1 MNTII
6 KMALLTTLA
15 LMTGCG
21 TLTTLPDRNGEY
33 YLSSHR
39 DCEAIKF
46 AAHPSPY
53 ALIQLG
59 PILSVPW
66 VVCWG
71 LDLPI
76 SLTTDTL
83 LIPYDYLQ
91 GRRKGFYMFV
101 VDENGTPVPGATIRG
116 FSRRSVGGLTDD
128 QGVFRWASDSRSIE
142 WFTLSKAGYY
152 ETEQHPRQRATVTAE
167 LAAARTNVLGVV
179 LKRCRNPIAMY
190 AKQASVDLPTVSGA
204 YGYDLMVGDLV
215 APHGKGSVTDFVFHV
230 AKGKSLYGLDLDITF
245 SSPIDGIQRYD
256 SSREH
261 GNDGPRQSAYIFP
274 YDAPSDGYKPSL
286 SAADTAVDIGRNER
300 EKGENLYHNGNYL
313 FRVRSDSVT
322 NGLYGRVYGFFRAGI
337 HGTTIPNVEFTY
349 FLNSTGT
356 RSLEWDGTRNLI
368 TKMSRYRTHEYQPN
382 VK

>member
-1 MNTII
+1 
-6 KMALLTTLA
+6 
-15 LMTGCG
+15 MTGCG

-66 VVCWG
+66 ILCWG
-71 LDLPI
+71 VDLPI

-91 GRRKGFYMFV
+91 GRRKGFYMLV
-101 VDENGTPVPGATIRG
+101 VDDKGSPVPGAVVRG
-116 FSRRSVGGLTDD
+116 VSRRPVDGVTDE

-142 WFTLSKAGYY
+142 WLRLSKNGYY
-152 ETEQHPRQRATVTAE
+152 ETEQQPRQRATVTTE
-167 LAAARTNVLGVV
+167 LAAAHTNVLRVV
-179 LKRCRNPIAMY
+179 LKRCRNPITMY
-190 AKQASVDLPTVSGA
+190 AKRASVDLPTVSGV

-215 APHGKGSVTDFVFHV
+215 KPHGKGSVSDFVFHV

-245 SSPIDGIQRYD
+245 SSATDGIQRYD

-274 YDAPSDGYKPSL
+274 YDAPADGYESSL
-286 SAADTAVDIGRNER
+286 STADKVADRGRNEH

-322 NGLYGRVYGFFRAGI
+322 NGLYGRVYGFFRSGI
-337 HGTTIPNVEFTY
+337 NGTTIPNVEFTY
-349 FLNSTGT
+349 FLNPTGA
-356 RSLEWDGTRNLI
+356 RSLEWDEKNNLI
-368 TKMSRYRTHEYQPN
+368 TEMSRYRTREYPPN